1 MNKIIII
8 GRLTAN
14 PESRYVDTE
23 RGSQTVCS
31 FSVAVNRK
39 YRNQDITEYFRV
51 SCWNRQAE
59 NVMKYLHKG
68 SQVCVTG
75 PVSARAYAGNDGTLR
90 ANMEIQASEIE
101 FLSTGSGN
109 AGSQA
114 GQAPPTQQQA
124 QAPQQGTYG
133 QQQSYNPPMDQ
144 AAEEGFM
151 QIPDGIG
158 NEGLPFN

>member
-1 MNKIIII
+1 MNKIIVI

-14 PESRYVDTE
+14 PESRNVDTE
-23 RGSQTVCS
+23 KGTQTVCS

-39 YRNQDITEYFRV
+39 TRNQDITDYFRI

-75 PVSARAYAGNDGTLR
+75 PVSARAYAGNDGILH
-90 ANMEIQASEIE
+90 ASMEIQANDIE
-101 FLSTGSGN
+101 FLGSGSGN
-109 AGSQA
+109 TNTQT
-114 GQAPPTQQQA
+114 GQAAPTQQPA
-124 QAPQQGTYG
+124 QATQQGAYG
-133 QQQSYNPPMDQ
+133 QQQSGPYMGQ

-151 QIPDGIG
+151 QIPEGME